1 MFAKFGS
8 KRMEISLEDVSSF
21 DGEDF
26 FFFFFLIVMDIII
39 LKIYNYGIFSK
50 DEKIFVEFR
59 GMGKLG

>member
-26 FFFFFLIVMDIII
+26 FLFFFLIVMDIII

-50 DEKIFVEFR
+50 DEKIFVELR